1 MTCALCARVS
11 AQSARTENGFV
22 ISFDKTVGEN
32 GIWVCSHGRMAS
44 PNLNVERLWSMPD
57 GTICL
62 IIERETAP
70 RYEICVVRG
79 DEVLRQNRL
88 YARGSAQMLA
98 ETWRSNL
105 SPAAPSSI
113 AC

>member
-1 MTCALCARVS
+1 
-11 AQSARTENGFV
+11 
-22 ISFDKTVGEN
+22 
-32 GIWVCSHGRMAS
+32 MAC
-44 PNLNVERLWSMPD
+44 PTLNVERLWSLRD

-62 IIERETAP
+62 LVEREEAP
-70 RYEICVVRG
+70 RFEICVVRG
-79 DEVLRQNRL
+79 EDVLRQNRL

-105 SPAAPSSI
+105 SPTIPHAFP

>member
-1 MTCALCARVS
+1 M
-11 AQSARTENGFV
+11 
-22 ISFDKTVGEN
+22 ISFDKAVRAN
-32 GIWVCSHGRMAS
+32 GIYVCNHGRMAS
-44 PNLNVERLWSMPD
+44 PHLNVERLWSTHD

-62 IIERETAP
+62 LVERESAP

-79 DEVLRQNRL
+79 EEVLRQNRL

-98 ETWRSNL
+98 ETWRTNL
-105 SPAAPSSI
+105 APAPPASI

>member
-1 MTCALCARVS
+1 
-11 AQSARTENGFV
+11 
-22 ISFDKTVGEN
+22 
-32 GIWVCSHGRMAS
+32 MAS
-44 PNLNVERLWSMPD
+44 PAFNVQRLWTMDDGTSCLLVERED
-57 GTICL
+57 
-62 IIERETAP
+62 AP

-105 SPAAPSSI
+105 SQVWRG
-113 AC
+113 

>member
-1 MTCALCARVS
+1 
-11 AQSARTENGFV
+11 
-22 ISFDKTVGEN
+22 
-32 GIWVCSHGRMAS
+32 MAAPAFNVQRLWTMDDGTS
-44 PNLNVERLWSMPD
+44 CLLVERED
-57 GTICL
+57 
-62 IIERETAP
+62 AP

-105 SPAAPSSI
+105 SQVSRG
-113 AC
+113 

>member
-1 MTCALCARVS
+1 
-11 AQSARTENGFV
+11 
-22 ISFDKTVGEN
+22 
-32 GIWVCSHGRMAS
+32 MAS
-44 PNLNVERLWSMPD
+44 PHLNVERLWSMHD

-62 IIERETAP
+62 LVERESAP

-79 DEVLRQNRL
+79 EEVLRQNRL

-98 ETWRSNL
+98 ETWRTNL
-105 SPAAPSSI
+105 SPVPPASI

>member
-1 MTCALCARVS
+1 
-11 AQSARTENGFV
+11 
-22 ISFDKTVGEN
+22 
-32 GIWVCSHGRMAS
+32 MAAPAFQVQRLWTMDDGTS
-44 PNLNVERLWSMPD
+44 CLLVERED
-57 GTICL
+57 
-62 IIERETAP
+62 AP

-105 SPAAPSSI
+105 LQVPRG
-113 AC
+113 

>member
-1 MTCALCARVS
+1 
-11 AQSARTENGFV
+11 
-22 ISFDKTVGEN
+22 
-32 GIWVCSHGRMAS
+32 MAS
-44 PNLNVERLWSMPD
+44 PAFNDQRLWTMDDGTSCLLVERED
-57 GTICL
+57 
-62 IIERETAP
+62 AP

-105 SPAAPSSI
+105 LQVPRG
-113 AC
+113 

>member
-1 MTCALCARVS
+1 
-11 AQSARTENGFV
+11 
-22 ISFDKTVGEN
+22 
-32 GIWVCSHGRMAS
+32 MA
-44 PNLNVERLWSMPD
+44 PPRLNVEPLWFIAD

-62 IIERETAP
+62 LVEREDAP
-70 RYEICVVRG
+70 RFEICVVRG

-105 SPAAPSSI
+105 APTANRGTST
-113 AC
+113 AD

>member
-1 MTCALCARVS
+1 
-11 AQSARTENGFV
+11 
-22 ISFDKTVGEN
+22 
-32 GIWVCSHGRMAS
+32 MAS
-44 PNLNVERLWSMPD
+44 PTFDVQWLWTMDDGTSCLLVERD
-57 GTICL
+57 D
-62 IIERETAP
+62 AP

-105 SPAAPSSI
+105 SQVSRG
-113 AC
+113 

>member
-1 MTCALCARVS
+1 
-11 AQSARTENGFV
+11 
-22 ISFDKTVGEN
+22 
-32 GIWVCSHGRMAS
+32 MAS
-44 PNLNVERLWSMPD
+44 STLQVERLWAIPD

-62 IIERETAP
+62 LVEREDAP

-79 DEVLRQNRL
+79 EDVLRQNRL

-105 SPAAPSSI
+105 SSSQSRQSSI